1 MCGCRNPEDYYIWFV
16 LGLGMIG
23 AALLSLLIMAFA
35 GLLMYTDGLS
45 CDAVLDAWIPGR
57 RATHD
62 TPNPKP

>member
-45 CDAVLDAWIPGR
+45 CMRR

-62 TPNPKP
+62 TPDLKP